1 MLFSTRES
9 RSSSRDCSA
18 CVRRAWP
25 SSFSRMST
33 SSVNRGSPPA
43 SAFSR
48 AMRSRK
54 FIPASSHHC
63 TFGCRHEASTR
74 AANSDFAWKN
84 GIKWAALVYVGFSSM
99 VRRCGH
105 CGRAFVEWPGG
116 EPAGG
121 PSRDGK
127 FLSYVDPATRNLAIR
142 DLATG
147 QSRTLT
153 QQKVASTLIS
163 RPSPGMRAGSL
174 TPGSMPK
181 VFMSSASSEPM
192 AQIRKRSFA
201 TRRLGLSSHVGG
213 HRTTATF

>member
-1 MLFSTRES
+1 MDVADRVSFAYRGCRGEWSRIWPSRPFVVDPACPMARKARKTTLFSTRES

-74 AANSDFAWKN
+74 AANSDFARKN

-105 CGRAFVEWPGG
+105 VRQSLCG
-116 EPAGG
+116 
-121 PSRDGK
+121 
-127 FLSYVDPATRNLAIR
+127 
-142 DLATG
+142 
-147 QSRTLT
+147 
-153 QQKVASTLIS
+153 
-163 RPSPGMRAGSL
+163 
-174 TPGSMPK
+174 
-181 VFMSSASSEPM
+181 M
-192 AQIRKRSFA
+192 AR
-201 TRRLGLSSHVGG
+201 G
-213 HRTTATF
+213 